1 MSFDRISGF
10 YPAMERWLAGSCMQ
24 KARTACLKEL
34 REPKNV
40 LLVGE
45 GHGRLLVEIMRLF
58 PSAKM
63 TCLDGSS
70 GMLKKA
76 KETLRRAGISEFR
89 CRFVHADALI
99 WEPPAQDEAFDLITS
114 CFIFDCFPQKE
125 LDRLVPHL
133 AQSATPDA
141 EWLIADFQIPHSGV
155 ARWRASVILRLL
167 YTFFRLV
174 TGIKASELPQH
185 ATLLGDAGF
194 TPSSRRELEF
204 GLLYSELWRRIPAAP
219 AQFKDGSSGIRASS
233 L

>member
-1 MSFDRISGF
+1 MSFDRISGL
-10 YPAMERWLAGSCMQ
+10 YPTMERWLAGSCMQ

-34 REPKNV
+34 REPRNV

-45 GHGRLLVEIMRLF
+45 GHGQLLVELMKLF

-76 KETLRRAGISEFR
+76 KGALIRAEIREDR
-89 CRFVHADALI
+89 CHFIHADALT

-114 CFIFDCFPQKE
+114 CFIFDCFTQKE
-125 LDRLVPHL
+125 LDRLVPCL
-133 AQSATPDA
+133 AQAGTPDA
-141 EWLIADFQIPHSGV
+141 EWLIADFQIPRSGL
-155 ARWRASVILRLL
+155 ARWRASLIVRLL
-167 YTFFRLV
+167 YTLFRLA

-185 ATLLGDAGF
+185 TKLLGDAGF
-194 TPSSRRELEF
+194 TPFSRRELEF
-204 GLLYSELWRRIPAAP
+204 GLLYNELWRRIPAAP
-219 AQFKDGSSGIRASS
+219 TQFKDGSSGIRASI

>member
-1 MSFDRISGF
+1 MSFDRISGL
-10 YPAMERWLAGSCMQ
+10 YPTMERWLAGSCMQ
-24 KARTACLKEL
+24 KARTACLKDL

-45 GHGRLLVEIMRLF
+45 GHGRLLVELMKLF

-76 KETLRRAGISEFR
+76 KGALIRTRISEDR
-89 CRFVHADALI
+89 CRFVHSDALI

-125 LDRLVPHL
+125 LDRLVPCL
-133 AQSATPDA
+133 ARAATPDA
-141 EWLIADFQIPHSGV
+141 EWLIADFQIPRSGI
-155 ARWRASVILRLL
+155 ARWRASVIVGLL
-167 YTFFRLV
+167 YTLFRLA

-185 ATLLGDAGF
+185 AKLLIDAEF
-194 TPSSRRELEF
+194 AISSRRELEF
-204 GLLYSELWRRIPAAP
+204 GLLYNELWRRAP
-219 AQFKDGSSGIRASS
+219 SATSQFKDGSSGIRASI